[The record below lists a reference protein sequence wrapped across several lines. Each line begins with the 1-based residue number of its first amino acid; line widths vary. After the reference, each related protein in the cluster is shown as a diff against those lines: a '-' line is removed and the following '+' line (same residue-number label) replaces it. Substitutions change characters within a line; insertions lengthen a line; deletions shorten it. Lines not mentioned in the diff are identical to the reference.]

1 MFPTLKHSFIDL
13 FIIIYSYLVALSLQE
28 EQKKQVESCKEWEQF
43 KHETGMEDLTDE
55 ELAKRL
61 QEEEDNRY
69 ASQRQQN
76 EDQQQHQQQPQQQ
89 PHHRGGQQ
97 IHPNSQNSSL
107 QQRRSTNGGSEDSE
121 NGSNKSKSKNVSL
134 FSLIL
139 IQFEAIVE
147 KLVLNDLL
155 LFSVYNCLIV
165 TFRSYLREFRLGD
178 KYRQGITA

>member
-1 MFPTLKHSFIDL
+1 LFLTLKHSFIDL

-76 EDQQQHQQQPQQQ
+76 EDQQQQQQQQPQQQ

-107 QQRRSTNGGSEDSE
+107 QQRRSTNGGSEDNE

-134 FSLIL
+134 FL
-139 IQFEAIVE
+139 
-147 KLVLNDLL
+147 
-155 LFSVYNCLIV
+155 
-165 TFRSYLREFRLGD
+165 
-178 KYRQGITA
+178 